1 MSLAMEDLTD
11 GGRPPKLGTMPG
23 YPYSGFTPVD
33 TSFPKFPKPLQN
45 SGTTRADKRR
55 IKYQREQLYGFT
67 TYELENLDVI
77 TSRKLKGSNLTVEIN
92 PIFRR
97 ENWEIVPPKTF
108 ANKRLFGLPN
118 PLNGNC
124 MYG

>member
-67 TYELENLDVI
+67 TYELENL
-77 TSRKLKGSNLTVEIN
+77 TVEIN